1 MASLLAVYCGY
12 AAVYP
17 AWRKPLLNLI
27 IVLILVFWLS
37 PLVSF
42 SLYFCVWHSRCHTLR
57 IWRSLKEESERRR
70 SLIEAVIY
78 SVAAWVAALGFYMVF
93 QQSFTTALI
102 QITFIGLAA
111 LTVPHMLLVDFVDKI
126 KHPHLW
132 P

>member
-42 SLYFCVWHSRCHTLR
+42 ALYFCVWHSRCHTLR
-57 IWRSLKEESERRR
+57 IWCSLKKESDRRR